1 VGAVVE
7 ADTVAVAASMAVAD
21 FTAALPVVD
30 SVEAALV
37 SRVAAIGADT
47 AAVSAEV
54 MEAMEATDTA
64 RI

>member
-30 SVEAALV
+30 SVEAA
-37 SRVAAIGADT
+37 RVTRAADT
-47 AAVSAEV
+47 VAVSAE
-54 MEAMEATDTA
+54 AMEVMVATDTA

>member
-54 MEAMEATDTA
+54 MEATDTA